1 MSGQPRAT
9 ILAVICIASC
19 NRYWGENIL
28 ITLQSRLSFAFFTA
42 LCLCW
47 TLPSLGQ
54 SAQQIPGQA
63 VSGTITGTIT
73 GTVVDQS
80 GATVAG
86 AHIRLAAE
94 GKSDNKSA
102 SQEILSGSD
111 GQFSFT
117 NVAPGTFELTVTSN
131 GFAPQTIS
139 VTLQSAEVAVVL
151 PVTLQVAS
159 AVTEVNVGLS
169 RADVEAVAQE
179 QIKAEEKQRV
189 LGIVPNFY
197 VSYIPNA
204 APLTSKQKFQL
215 AAREVVDPLTLLV
228 VAGTAG
234 LQQTQ
239 NHFAEY
245 GQGAEGYGKRFGA
258 NYADIVSATFLGNA
272 LLPSVFK
279 QDPRYFYKGTGST
292 ASRIKYAL
300 SMSVIRKGDNG
311 RWQPNYSGILGSLAA
326 GGISNLY
333 YPANDRGSAALT
345 FGNTGIG
352 IGAAAIGNLF
362 QEFLYRKLTP
372 KLPHQDPAQP

>member
-1 MSGQPRAT
+1 
-9 ILAVICIASC
+9 
-19 NRYWGENIL
+19 
-28 ITLQSRLSFAFFTA
+28 LQSRLSFAFFTA